1 MSTELKLIKKEEL
14 ISSFKE
20 FESRGW
26 IENTTRKTNDGAH
39 GNLLEDLLNI
49 PENNL
54 PIPNAA
60 EWELKCHKV
69 GSSSRVTL
77 FHTEPSPRA
86 AKIVPQFLLP
96 KYGWLHQKAGTEY
109 PEDEKSFRVTL
120 KANSYQRGFYL
131 YINEEDNKV
140 CIGFDSSK
148 VLDSDASWLKTVKQR
163 VGHLNNLDV
172 VPYWN
177 LDEIYAK
184 TRTKLLNCFFVLAE
198 EKRENQKQYF
208 HYFKAYMLKNFSI
221 KKFKDSL
228 EEGYIVF
235 EFDAR
240 SGHNHGTKCRI
251 TEELVPSLYEESKIV
266 LDKPRLRNN

>member
-1 MSTELKLIKKEEL
+1 MSTELRLIKKEEL
-14 ISSFKE
+14 IKSLND

-26 IENTTRKTNDGAH
+26 IESKNRKTNDGAH

-60 EWELKCHKV
+60 EWELKCHKI

-86 AKIVPQFLLP
+86 ARVVPQFLLP
-96 KYGWLHQKAGTEY
+96 KYGWPHQKAGIEY
-109 PEDEKSFRVTL
+109 PDDEKSFRVTL

-131 YINEEDNKV
+131 YINKTDNKV
-140 CIGFDSSK
+140 CIGFDASK
-148 VLDSDASWLKTVKQR
+148 VLDSDKDWLESVKQR

-177 LDEIYAK
+177 LDEIYAI
-184 TRTKLLNCFFVLAE
+184 TRTKLLNCFFVIAE
-198 EKRENQKQYF
+198 EKREKGHRYF

-221 KKFKDSL
+221 QKFAEAL
-228 EEGYIVF
+228 EAGNIVF

-240 SGHNHGTKCRI
+240 TGHNHGTKCRI
-251 TEELVPSLYEESKIV
+251 AESLVPSLYEEAKVV
-266 LDKPRLRNN
+266 LDKPRLS